1 MSLYLTVKTLHIL
14 SAAILFGTGTGIAFF
29 MFRSF
34 SGEVPESGLYAAR
47 NTVLADY
54 LFTLPAAIFQP
65 LSGIWLI
72 YLSGYNWHAKWLVIS
87 YLLYLLI
94 GLCWLPVVWIQI
106 QLKRQLMT
114 ACMTDSPLPASHR
127 KLFHWWIALGIPAF
141 ISILVIFFLMVLKPA

>member
-14 SAAILFGTGTGIAFF
+14 SAAVLFGTGAGIAFF
-29 MFRSF
+29 MFRSYF
-34 SGEVPESGLYAAR
+34 CKDSQGKLFVAR

-54 LFTLPAAIFQP
+54 LFTLPAAVFQP

-72 YLSGYNWHAKWLVIS
+72 FLAGYRWDSKWLVIS

-106 QLKRQLMT
+106 QLKQLLIVANT
-114 ACMTDSPLPASHR
+114 THSPLPSHYQT
-127 KLFHWWIALGIPAF
+127 LFHWWIALGVPAF
-141 ISILVIFFLMVLKPA
+141 ISILVIFFLMVLKPV